1 MIKKVGR
8 QAGKQAA
15 RQRELSMHTI
25 SIAIDSKWKKKSLD
39 YISMFSQ
46 AVTGASFEHHKTK
59 KKKTQKTRGFWERSL
74 LLILL
79 KPPKLLASNRK
90 RLDVGPETEIA
101 TVISS

>member
-8 QAGKQAA
+8 QAGRQAA

-25 SIAIDSKWKKKSLD
+25 SIAIDSKWKKKALD

-46 AVTGASFEHHKTK
+46 AVRGPHLNIINQ